1 MTTIAWDG
9 QTLAADTQVTSSG
22 MPYKAVK
29 IFLLSNGSIFA
40 GSGDYGQVCA
50 VREWLENADVNAPHP
65 KTDDFAGLLVTPA
78 GEAFR
83 LEETLT
89 RLRVLEPF
97 HAIGSGRDFAMAA
110 MHCGRTARE
119 AVQIASLYDV
129 FTGGEV
135 MDFDATARGTDKNG
149 DSVVF

>member
-9 QTLAADTQVTSSG
+9 KTLAADTRATSSG
-22 MPYKAVK
+22 MPYRAVK
-29 IFLLSNGSIFA
+29 LFALPDGSLFA

-50 VREWLENADVNAPHP
+50 VKEWLEHMITQMP
-65 KTDDFAGLLVTPA
+65 KTDDFAGLFVTPT

-83 LEETLT
+83 LEETLI
-89 RLRVLEPF
+89 RLPIHERF

-110 MHCGRTARE
+110 MHCGRSARE
-119 AVQIASLYDV
+119 AVEIASLYDV

-135 MDFDATARGTDKNG
+135 MAFDANCANN
-149 DSVVF
+149 